1 MPRVKGPHRVVG
13 LAMLAVSIIVAAT
26 LVMLWQLRS
35 REVRHAIG
43 ETQSVAGLL
52 ATNVDQAVKGVDIT
66 LRDLR
71 DKLQSTEGI
80 AAKLGSHELQ
90 MELTERL
97 ISAPQIRALFL
108 VDQQGMVVNSSRGDL
123 PTAVSV
129 ADLAFYKAFVND
141 RTRDVFFGGL
151 AKGRTSHL
159 WKIYLARRLT
169 DASGAPAGL
178 VVASMD
184 ATYFERLFGLMQLD
198 IDRKL
203 ALYMEDGT
211 LFASHPPAD
220 MRLGKVAPEMMAPGR
235 IPMEQGQAMVFP
247 YADEDG
253 VAYTYA
259 VVRAEHFPLLIGVGN
274 NEADTQS
281 EWRSYAGPIAM
292 GALLVSA
299 AIIAAGLVLYRR
311 QKQEERLSA
320 ALHEASRRASALVET
335 MMDAIVTID
344 DQRRIVVFNPAAERL
359 FGWSAA
365 EMIGQPLDRLLP
377 DDMRRDHDGHITG
390 FIVSGVER
398 RAMSPMSQMMGRRRD
413 GSRFPLD
420 ATISRALVDGQL
432 QLTAAMRDVT
442 ERERAKANLQQANE
456 QLRMLADALQNVREA
471 ERIRIA
477 RELHDDLG
485 QRLTG
490 LKLDL
495 SWLSDK
501 LKKEGSD
508 LAQDVDATRANLDSA
523 MAGARRI
530 WTELQPV
537 MIDDI
542 GFGDAVYVMARETS
556 RHSGIEI
563 STDMPARATMS
574 KGPVATALFRVV
586 QEAVHNL
593 VRHAGATRAT
603 VGLVMAGEDLVLTVS
618 DNGVGFDVTA
628 RVGKG
633 LGLVSMRERVLG
645 LEGTFDIDSGPGLG
659 TVIRI
664 AIPLAV
670 LARDETLEHDEE
682 PT

>member
-1 MPRVKGPHRVVG
+1 MFRVTGPHRVVG
-13 LAMLAVSIIVAAT
+13 LAVLAVSIIVAAT
-26 LVMLWQLRS
+26 LVMLWQLRN
-35 REVRHAIG
+35 REVRHFIG
-43 ETQSVAGLL
+43 ETQSVAALL

-71 DKLQSTEGI
+71 DKLQSTEGV

-97 ISAPQIRALFL
+97 ISAPQIRTLFV
-108 VDQQGMVVNSSRGDL
+108 VDQKGRVVNSSRGDVL
-123 PTAVSV
+123 TAVSV
-129 ADLAFYKAFVND
+129 AEQSYYKAFEKD
-141 RTRDVFFGGL
+141 RAREAFFGGL
-151 AKGRTSHL
+151 AKGRTSQL
-159 WKIYLARRLT
+159 WKIYLARRFT

-211 LFASHPPAD
+211 LFASHPAAD
-220 MRLGKVAPEMMAPGR
+220 KWLGKVAPEMMAPGR
-235 IPMEQGQAMVFP
+235 IPGKSGQAKVFP
-247 YADEDG
+247 YADEEA

-259 VVRAEHFPLLIGVGN
+259 VVRTEHFPLLIGVGN
-274 NEADTQS
+274 DEADIQS
-281 EWRSYAGPIAM
+281 EWRGYAGPIAL

-299 AIIAAGLVLYRR
+299 SIIAAGLVLYRR
-311 QKQEERLSA
+311 QKREERLAA

-344 DQRRIVVFNPAAERL
+344 DQLRIVVFNPAAERL

-365 EMIGQPLDRLLP
+365 EMLGQPLDRLLP
-377 DDMRRDHDGHITG
+377 GEVHRGHDGHIAG
-390 FIVSGVER
+390 FIASGVER
-398 RAMSPMSQMMGRRRD
+398 RAMSPTNQMMGCRRD
-413 GSRFPLD
+413 GSRFSVD
-420 ATISRALVDGQL
+420 ATISRAMVDGRL

-442 ERERAKANLQQANE
+442 ERERAKANLQHANG
-456 QLRMLADALQNVREA
+456 QLRKLADALQDVREA

-501 LKKEGSD
+501 LKKDGSV

-537 MIDDI
+537 MVDDL
-542 GFGDAVYVMARETS
+542 GFGDAVEALARETS
-556 RHSGIEI
+556 RHSHIEI
-563 STDMPARATMS
+563 NTQLPARATMS

-586 QEAVHNL
+586 QEALHNL

-603 VGLVMAGEDLVLTVS
+603 VGLVMAGEELLLTVS
-618 DNGVGFDVTA
+618 DNGVGFDAEA
-628 RVGKG
+628 RMGKG

-645 LEGTFDIDSGPGLG
+645 LEGSFHIDGAPGRG
-659 TVIRI
+659 TEIRI
-664 AIPLAV
+664 KIPLAV